1 MRCVLSFDIGGTSLK
16 GALINAQ
23 GEIVAL
29 DFLKQRPPFQISRVA
44 ANSTPNNC
52 GMILSG

>member
-29 DFLKQRPPFQISRVA
+29 DFLKQRPPRSRSQGLLRTRPRTIVA
-44 ANSTPNNC
+44 
-52 GMILSG
+52 